1 MLWDTH
7 MHTAFSTDSETSPE
21 SMIKASIE
29 LGLGGI
35 CITDHMDYDY
45 PKEHPEDEPEF
56 ILDTPVYFPT
66 IQKLGRQ
73 YKDKIKVLTGI
84 ELGLQPHLAAKHQ
97 KLISRYDFDFVIG
110 SSHVIHG
117 KDPYYSRFFEGKIEQ
132 QAYQEYFESI
142 LENLAVFDNFDV
154 YGHIDY
160 VVRYGPNRNL
170 EYSYQKYADVIDA
183 ILEKLI
189 DMGKGIEIN
198 TGGFKY
204 GLGHPNPTED
214 IIKRYHELGGEII
227 TIGADAHKPEHV
239 AFDFAKVPDILKAA
253 GFQYFTVFEKRK
265 PAFLPL

>member
-66 IQKLGRQ
+66 IQKLGQQ

-97 KLISRYDFDFVIG
+97 ELISRYDFDFVIG
-110 SSHVIHG
+110 SSQVIHG
-117 KDPYYSRFFEGKIEQ
+117 KDPYYSRFFEGKTQMEVADEIHIS
-132 QAYQEYFESI
+132 QAQVS
-142 LENLAVFDNFDV
+142 
-154 YGHIDY
+154 
-160 VVRYGPNRNL
+160 R
-170 EYSYQKYADVIDA
+170 
-183 ILEKLI
+183 LEK
-189 DMGKGIEIN
+189 N
-198 TGGFKY
+198 
-204 GLGHPNPTED
+204 
-214 IIKRYHELGGEII
+214 
-227 TIGADAHKPEHV
+227 A
-239 AFDFAKVPDILKAA
+239 LKSMRN
-253 GFQYFTVFEKRK
+253 YLR
-265 PAFLPL
+265 P

>member
-7 MHTAFSTDSETSPE
+7 MHTAFSTDSEASPE

-66 IQKLGRQ
+66 IQKLGQQ

-110 SSHVIHG
+110 SSHVI
-117 KDPYYSRFFEGKIEQ
+117 
-132 QAYQEYFESI
+132 
-142 LENLAVFDNFDV
+142 
-154 YGHIDY
+154 
-160 VVRYGPNRNL
+160 
-170 EYSYQKYADVIDA
+170 
-183 ILEKLI
+183 
-189 DMGKGIEIN
+189 
-198 TGGFKY
+198 T
-204 GLGHPNPTED
+204 
-214 IIKRYHELGGEII
+214 
-227 TIGADAHKPEHV
+227 
-239 AFDFAKVPDILKAA
+239 AKTL
-253 GFQYFTVFEKRK
+253 TT
-265 PAFLPL
+265 PAFLKEKPNSRLTRNILNLSWKILRYLIILMYMDISIMWYATVQTGTLNILIRNMPMSLMRF

>member
-35 CITDHMDYDY
+35 CITDQ
-45 PKEHPEDEPEF
+45 
-56 ILDTPVYFPT
+56 T
-66 IQKLGRQ
+66 
-73 YKDKIKVLTGI
+73 
-84 ELGLQPHLAAKHQ
+84 
-97 KLISRYDFDFVIG
+97 
-110 SSHVIHG
+110 
-117 KDPYYSRFFEGKIEQ
+117 EQ